1 MKRYLIFLLLFAA
14 WPAFGADATVQWAR
28 RVELGLGASGVI
40 KTVAVEAGARAAKGQ
55 VLVALDDTP
64 FKATFEQARADRDE
78 AARDYQQA
86 KQLYERTVLS
96 AVELENA
103 KHKSVRAQAR
113 FTHAQYALAQSRI
126 EAPFDAWVLEVRA
139 QPGQQVV
146 NKLESRPLVVLAA
159 AGEYLARLRVPSATI
174 DRLKLGQAVN
184 VSVGGKRYA
193 GRIHALTIEP
203 AGGQERGPTRFSGVF
218 PGRRDAAPRARRGG
232 GITLTAGQPIS
243 RYGVSIR

>member
-1 MKRYLIFLLLFAA
+1 M
-14 WPAFGADATVQWAR
+14 
-28 RVELGLGASGVI
+28 
-40 KTVAVEAGARAAKGQ
+40 
-55 VLVALDDTP
+55 LVALDDTP
-64 FKATFEQARADRDE
+64 FKADVEQTRADRDE

-86 KQLYERTVLS
+86 RQLYERTVLS

-159 AGEYLARLRVPSATI
+159 TGEYLARLRVPSAI
-174 DRLKLGQAVN
+174 ADRLKLGQALN

-203 AGGQERGPTRFSGVF
+203 AGGKSEGQHDLAVYFQAGEMLR
-218 PGRRDAAPRARRGG
+218 PGRAAVVELP
-232 GITLTAGQPIS
+232 
-243 RYGVSIR
+243 

>member
-1 MKRYLIFLLLFAA
+1 MKRCLIFILSLVA
-14 WPAFGADATVQWAR
+14 WPAFGADASVQWAR
-28 RVELGLGASGVI
+28 RVELGLGASGVV
-40 KTVAVEAGARAAKGQ
+40 KTVTIEAGARAAKGQ

-86 KQLYERTVLS
+86 RQLYERTVLS

-146 NKLESRPLVVLAA
+146 SKLESRPLVVLAA
-159 AGEYLARLRVPSATI
+159 AGEYLARLRVPSATA

-203 AGGQERGPTRFSGVF
+203 AGGKSEGQHDLAVYFQAGEMLR
-218 PGRRDAAPRARRGG
+218 PGRAAVVELP
-232 GITLTAGQPIS
+232 
-243 RYGVSIR
+243 

>member
-1 MKRYLIFLLLFAA
+1 MKRYLIFFLFLVA

-28 RVELGLGASGVI
+28 RVELGLGASGAI

-86 KQLYERTVLS
+86 KQLYERTVLA

-159 AGEYLARLRVPSATI
+159 AGEYLARLRVPSTTA

-184 VSVGGKRYA
+184 VSVGGKTYS
-193 GRIHALTIEP
+193 GKIQSFGLEP
-203 AGGQERGPTRFSGVF
+203 AGGKGDGQYDVAVYFQAAEMLR
-218 PGRRDAAPRARRGG
+218 PGRAAAV
-232 GITLTAGQPIS
+232 TLP
-243 RYGVSIR
+243 